1 MHAPGFE
8 VCVQQEKLVKMGK
21 RPKNPMRF
29 FFIFNLCLERHYLV
43 YLYSVLFQSVSS
55 WKTDSFFLF
64 IYWNERHIHN
74 QMRVVTP
81 ELIFL
86 RLVFCFLYF
95 KACESF
101 VKRTLVFILLAW
113 ARDLFL
119 RGFAV

>member
-1 MHAPGFE
+1 
-8 VCVQQEKLVKMGK
+8 
-21 RPKNPMRF
+21 MRF
-29 FFIFNLCLERHYLV
+29 
-43 YLYSVLFQSVSS
+43 LFL
-55 WKTDSFFLF
+55 FFLF
-64 IYWNERHIHN
+64 VFRTSLFYLYYSDQCRVGRLILFYIFIGMRDIHN

-86 RLVFCFLYF
+86 WLVFCFLYF

-101 VKRTLVFILLAW
+101 VQRTLVFILLAW